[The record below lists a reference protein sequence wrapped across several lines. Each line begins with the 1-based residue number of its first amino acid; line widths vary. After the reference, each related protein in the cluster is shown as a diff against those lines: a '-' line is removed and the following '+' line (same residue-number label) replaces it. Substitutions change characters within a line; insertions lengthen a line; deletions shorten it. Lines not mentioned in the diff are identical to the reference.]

1 MHSIQCDLIP
11 LISASLFTFHSP
23 AAVSE
28 LRWFTANANT
38 RLPTAAASHKRH
50 LTWQNTRCR
59 FQNMQRTGLCKCLLR
74 KTVPSSWNSECRPL
88 NLIIK
93 GKLHSF
99 YTLIL
104 PVRMSSG
111 CCGLVI
117 IDTKMV
123 AWRLKHVDYYQTG
136 RKDAIKGHCGNCRIR
151 RIWSLPHTRD

>member
-11 LISASLFTFHSP
+11 LI
-23 AAVSE
+23 AVSE

-38 RLPTAAASHKRH
+38 RFPTAASHKRH

-88 NLIIK
+88 NFIIK

-104 PVRMSSG
+104 PLRMSSD
-111 CCGLVI
+111 CCGLVT

-123 AWRLKHVDYYQTG
+123 AWRLKHVDYYRTG